1 VEVLAMTAEE
11 LPAMVE
17 DRRGPSAAAGDGEV
31 RNPALAMELRF
42 DDSGFAGEDVRNPD
56 RIEVEFLESGLG
68 MTTGSLHAI
77 HALSRESTGARRRK

>member
-1 VEVLAMTAEE
+1 MTAEE

-17 DRRGPSAAAGDGEV
+17 DRRGPSAAGDGEV